1 MAKVV
6 LDVPDE
12 FMSLVGAWQTILDN
26 MKATVDRTG
35 GGKAV
40 DYAQIERNAYDQC
53 REGESDIHHVSL
65 QAVDIHVPM
74 VAVGGICYDRVGC
87 CEASYHIKTRSSS
100 RRTFL
105 VPPRRRSRW
114 ANGSQ
119 SDRSFG
125 RE

>member
-74 VAVGGICYDRVGC
+74 VAYYGDTLPFTLILSYLASFLG
-87 CEASYHIKTRSSS
+87 EA
-100 RRTFL
+100 RRPRFPGL
-105 VPPRRRSRW
+105 NGRPRRFS
-114 ANGSQ
+114 
-119 SDRSFG
+119 SFASA
-125 RE
+125 